1 MALQASGAIK
11 YSEIE
16 AEFGRSF
23 SAVGDNWTRVFGPA
37 YDDSYFETF
46 NDYNFGDGNYVKL
59 PGTWNETFDGYSAS
73 QGNYVKKEPTYSTIY
88 GPAYVAGQNYLKFF
102 QGVFTVVYEGVEI
115 GTLTTAYLI
124 VGNRRY
130 SGGMIAEDNGNTW
143 QNPSYYEIKV
153 EELVD
158 TYNYYDAFSLVA
170 STTTPG
176 ETITVGLT
184 HRYTMGSVNTGAGWI
199 TIYGPAYVAGQ
210 NYLKFYQNVWTVVY
224 EGVEIG
230 TLTGSFLTVGNKRYS
245 GGNIAEN
252 NGNSWQNPDY
262 YEIKVEE
269 APYYNIKIEEFGPDA
284 TNGSY
289 TFYYGGSEIGTVV
302 ASEGDSIV
310 LPSEL
315 GATFGNIRYR
325 VGELQESW
333 VTNNYYAVIVE
344 KNPKS
349 YVRYYQGVFTVV
361 YEGIE
366 YGQYTGAYLYVNQ
379 YRFSGGSLA
388 VDNGN
393 TWTNPS
399 YYQLTVDETET
410 KWSLGNYRM
419 DDGSTYGGIKMP
431 LDYLAGALKDTD
443 IPFKPDPIK
452 FSNFYNARLNVIVDY
467 YSNPTI
473 PENRPE
479 NGVTRYTDPT
489 RTTVVGKFLQ
499 RPVSTTGKAVRMVI
513 GKDIGSAL
521 ADEDGQGDKC
531 AIRTG
536 SSWDTDTKLRIDVG
550 PSGRILGGGGKGG
563 KGHHQ
568 EKQEDSNFPQGKG
581 RDGTSA
587 LGIEYEGTD
596 NTMVSVAEGGVIRCG
611 FGGGGGG
618 GCAYESE
625 KPGFMGRNTEVFIT
639 VGGGG
644 GGGAGLPF
652 GNAGIK
658 GDRDPDYGCGDHA
671 GGGYG
676 YPCTGTDGD
685 PGTISEAGEG
695 GEGVTGVSDMV
706 GGDGGDGGWTG
717 GTPQHGAAAT
727 GGGKGNSSGGGPG
740 ANGAAIR
747 RTAGLT
753 ITITNNGTITGDQT
767 ATGVA

>member
-73 QGNYVKKEPTYSTIY
+73 EGNYVKKEPTYSTIY

-158 TYNYYDAFSLVA
+158 TYNYYDGFSLVT

-176 ETITVGLT
+176 ETITVNLT
-184 HRYTMGSVNTGAGWI
+184 HRYTMGSVNTGAGWT
-199 TIYGPAYVAGQ
+199 TIYGFAYVAGQ

-245 GGNIAEN
+245 GGNIAED
-252 NGNSWQNPDY
+252 NGNTWQNPSY

-289 TFYYGGSEIGTVV
+289 TFYYGGSEIGTVL
-302 ASEGDSIV
+302 ASDGDSIV
-310 LPSEL
+310 FPS
-315 GATFGNIRYR
+315 TFGNTRYR
-325 VGELQESW
+325 VGELKESW

-349 YVRYYQGVFTVV
+349 YVKYYQGVFTVV

-399 YYQLTVDETET
+399 YYQLTVDQTET

-467 YSNPTI
+467 YSNPLI

-513 GKDIGSAL
+513 NKDIGCVNGVVE
-521 ADEDGQGDKC
+521 EDKNKC

-536 SSWDTDTKLRIDVG
+536 SSWDTDTKLRVDVG
-550 PSGRILGGGGKGG
+550 PAGKIFGGGGNGGKGG
-563 KGHHQ
+563 KG
-568 EKQEDSNFPQGKG
+568 DGSPSPDDYGTDG
-581 RDGTSA
+581 GPGTSGV
-587 LGIEYEGTD
+587 GIEYEGTD
-596 NTMVSVAEGGVIRCG
+596 NTMVSVTSGGAIVAG
-611 FGGGGGG
+611 SGGGGGG
-618 GCAYESE
+618 GGA
-625 KPGFMGRNTEVFIT
+625 RNERNEAFKDPVFHGH
-639 VGGGG
+639 GGGG
-644 GGGAGLPF
+644 GGGAGLPVGE
-652 GNAGIK
+652 GNSVHTQGQDAPLSYSLTAVG
-658 GDRDPDYGCGDHA
+658 
-671 GGGYG
+671 
-676 YPCTGTDGD
+676 
-685 PGTISEAGEG
+685 GEG
-695 GEGVTGVSDMV
+695 GEGTSGGNEVF
-706 GGDGGDGGWTG
+706 GGDGGDGGG
-717 GTPQHGAAAT
+717 RTPSGITAAT
-727 GGGKGNSSGGGPG
+727 GGAAGDPDGGGGQVITPAG
-740 ANGAAIR
+740 AAGAAGAAIR
-747 RTAGLT
+747 RTGGLTLT
-753 ITITNNGTITGDQT
+753 ITNSGTIIGDQT

>member
-16 AEFGRSF
+16 TEFGRSY
-23 SAVGDNWTRVFGPA
+23 STIGENWTRVFGPS

-46 NDYNFGDGNYVKL
+46 NGYNFGDGNYVKL
-59 PGTWNETFDGYSAS
+59 PGTWNITFDGYSPSA
-73 QGNYVKKEPTYSTIY
+73 GNYVKKEPIYNTTY

-102 QGVFTVVYEGVEI
+102 QGIWTVVYGGVELGTLNGAFLTI
-115 GTLTTAYLI
+115 GTT
-124 VGNRRY
+124 RY
-130 SGGMIAEDNGNTW
+130 SGGSLAEDNGNTW

-158 TYNYYDAFSLVA
+158 TYNYYDGFSLVA

-176 ETITVGLT
+176 ETITVDLT
-184 HRYTMGSVNTGAGWI
+184 HRYTMGSVNTSQWT
-199 TIYGPAYVAGQ
+199 TIYGPAYVEGQ
-210 NYLKFYQNVWTVVY
+210 NYLKFFQGVWTVFY
-224 EGVEIG
+224 GGVEIG
-230 TLTGSFLTVGNKRYS
+230 TMPGSSLTVGNKRYS
-245 GGNIAEN
+245 GGNLVVN
-252 NGNSWQNPDY
+252 NGNSWVNPDY
-262 YEIKVEE
+262 YQITVEE
-269 APYYNIKIEEFGPDA
+269 ALYYNIQIEEFGPDVA
-284 TNGSY
+284 NGSY

-310 LPSEL
+310 FPSEL
-315 GATFGNIRYR
+315 GATFGNTRYR
-325 VGELQESW
+325 LGELKESW
-333 VTNNYYAVIVE
+333 VTNNYYAIIAE

-349 YVRYYQGVFTVV
+349 YVRLYEGIFTVV

-379 YRFSGGSLA
+379 YRFSGGNLV

-393 TWTNPS
+393 QFENPS
-399 YYQLTVDETET
+399 FYQLTVDQTEV

-443 IPFKPDPIK
+443 VPFKPDPIK
-452 FSNFYNARLNVIVDY
+452 FSNFYNSRLNVIVDY
-467 YSNPTI
+467 YSNPLI

-479 NGVTRYTDPT
+479 NGVTRYSDPS
-489 RTTVVGKFLQ
+489 RTTVVGQFLQ

-513 GKDIGSAL
+513 GKDIGCVE
-521 ADEDGQGDKC
+521 ADDDGQGAKC

-536 SSWDTDTKLRIDVG
+536 SAWDTNTKLRVDVG
-550 PSGRILGGGGKGG
+550 PQGKILGGGGKGG
-563 KGHHQ
+563 RGHHQ
-568 EKQEDSNFPQGKG
+568 EEQNDSNFPEGKG
-581 RDGTSA
+581 RDATSA

-596 NTMVSVAEGGVIRCG
+596 NTMVSVASGGVIRGG

-625 KPGFMGRNTEVFIT
+625 APSFIGRSTEVYIT

-652 GNAGIK
+652 GSGGIK
-658 GDRDPDYGCGDHA
+658 GDRDPAYGCGA
-671 GGGYG
+671 GYS
-676 YPCTGTDGD
+676 YLCTGTDGD
-685 PGTISEAGEG
+685 DGTTNGAGEG

-706 GGDGGDGGWTG
+706 GGDGGDGGSPG
-717 GTPQHGAAAT
+717 ELADHGIAAS
-727 GGGKGNSSGGGPG
+727 GGGKGNSLGGGGG
-740 ANGAAIR
+740 ADGAAIR

-753 ITITNNGTITGDQT
+753 LTITNNGTIIGDQT
-767 ATGVA
+767 ATVVA

>member
-1 MALQASGAIK
+1 MALQASGPIK

-16 AEFGRSF
+16 AEFGRSY
-23 SAVGDNWTRVFGPA
+23 SALGDNWTRVFGPA
-37 YDDSYFETF
+37 YDDSYFDIF
-46 NDYNFGDGNYVKL
+46 HDYNYGDGNYVKL
-59 PGTWNETFDGYSAS
+59 PGTWNVTVTDGYWPAA
-73 QGNYVKKEPTYSTIY
+73 GNYVKKEPTYNTIY
-88 GPAYVAGQNYLKFF
+88 GPAYVSGQNYLKFF
-102 QGVFTVVYEGVEI
+102 QGVFTVVYGGVEI
-115 GTLTTAYLI
+115 GNLIGAYLI
-124 VGNRRY
+124 VGDRRY
-130 SGGMIAEDNGNTW
+130 SGGNLAEDNGNTW

-158 TYNYYDAFSLVA
+158 TYNYYDDFSLVA

-184 HRYTMGSVNTGAGWI
+184 HRYTMGSVNTSQWT

-210 NYLKFYQNVWTVVY
+210 NYLKFYQNVWTVFY
-224 EGVEIG
+224 GGVEIG
-230 TLTGSFLTVGNKRYS
+230 TMTGSSLTVGGKRYS
-245 GGNIAEN
+245 GGNIAED
-252 NGNSWQNPDY
+252 NGNSWVNPDY

-269 APYYNIKIEEFGPDA
+269 ALYYNIQIEEFGPDVA
-284 TNGSY
+284 NGSY
-289 TFYYGGSEIGTVV
+289 TFYYGGSEIGTVK

-325 VGELQESW
+325 VAELKESW
-333 VTNNYYAVIVE
+333 VTNNYYAIIVE
-344 KNPKS
+344 RNPKS
-349 YVRYYQGVFTVV
+349 YVRHYQGIFTVV

-393 TWTNPS
+393 QFQNPN
-399 YYQLTVDETET
+399 YYQLTVDQTEV

-452 FSNFYNARLNVIVDY
+452 FSNFYNSRLNVIVDY

-479 NGVTRYTDPT
+479 NGVTRYTDPS

-513 GKDIGSAL
+513 GKDIGCVNGVV
-521 ADEDGQGDKC
+521 DGDKNKC

-536 SSWDTDTKLRIDVG
+536 SSWGTDTKLRVDVG
-550 PSGRILGGGGKGG
+550 PAGKIFGGGGNGGKGG
-563 KGHHQ
+563 KGDGSPSQ
-568 EKQEDSNFPQGKG
+568 DDYGTDGGP
-581 RDGTSA
+581 GTSG

-596 NTMVSVAEGGVIRCG
+596 NTMVSITSGGAIVAGS
-611 FGGGGGG
+611 GGGGGG
-618 GCAYESE
+618 GGA
-625 KPGFMGRNTEVFIT
+625 RNERNEWGPDPVYHGH
-639 VGGGG
+639 GGGG
-644 GGGAGLPF
+644 GGGAGLPVGE
-652 GNAGIK
+652 GNSVHTQGQDAPSSDSFTAVG
-658 GDRDPDYGCGDHA
+658 
-671 GGGYG
+671 
-676 YPCTGTDGD
+676 
-685 PGTISEAGEG
+685 GEG
-695 GEGVTGVSDMV
+695 GEGKSGGNGVY
-706 GGDGGDGGWTG
+706 GGDGGDGGG
-717 GTPQHGAAAT
+717 RTPSGITAAT
-727 GGGKGNSSGGGPG
+727 GGAAGNPGSDGGQVLTPAGG
-740 ANGAAIR
+740 AGAVGAAIR
-747 RTAGLT
+747 RTGGLTLT
-753 ITITNNGTITGDQT
+753 ITNSGTIIGDQT